1 MVDAIKK
8 EFFVG
13 VWSAVLIRGIA
24 SLIFGIVAFMNPA
37 ITVKVLVMVFG
48 VFSLFDGVAA
58 LWSAFTTKD
67 KETGRFWTGLQG
79 VAGII
84 AGAICLFLP
93 VLGALYFVLMVGM
106 WYIFN
111 GIMQI
116 VSAIALRK
124 EIDNEIWMG
133 LSGILSVILGA
144 AIIFYPKAGALGILW
159 LIAASAIIIGVILIL
174 LALKLRGIG
183 KTVAARS

>member
-1 MVDAIKK
+1 MADALKK

-13 VWSAVLIRGIA
+13 VWTAVLFRGLA
-24 SLIFGIVAFMNPA
+24 SLVFGILAFVYPA
-37 ITVKVLVMVFG
+37 ITVKLLVMIFG
-48 VFSLFDGVAA
+48 VYTLFDGAAA
-58 LWSAFTTKD
+58 LWSAVTTKD
-67 KETGRFWTGLQG
+67 KESNRFWTGLQG

-84 AGAICLFLP
+84 TGVICLFLP
-93 VLGALYFVLMVGM
+93 VIGALYFILMVGF

-124 EIDNEIWMG
+124 EIENEIWLG
-133 LSGILSVILGA
+133 LSGILSVVLGV

-159 LIAASAIIIGVILIL
+159 LIATSAIIIGVVLVL
-174 LALKLRGIG
+174 LALKLRKIG
-183 KTVAARS
+183 QKVIART